1 MVLFTCL
8 PPTIC
13 WYNYWNRAAVFCF
26 VVRTLVRPSI
36 ILSTI
41 WLPFSNLPI
50 QKFIRFFE
58 KQGWINGKSRKLIR
72 WITAEILLLFKCL
85 SYMYHEEQ
93 GCIFSY
99 KKIPIFHYTLGK
111 RIVIFLLPEALCILK
126 YAENVIAAGPLP
138 RTPLGE
144 LTTLSQTP
152 LVGWVTD
159 TPPHTPPH
167 SAPQSSCPLTPNPGD
182 ATGHHHFLR

>member
-1 MVLFTCL
+1 MGVRMGMMDTSLKINNMLQTTRNMVLFTCL

-111 RIVIFLLPEALCILK
+111 KSDFFLLPEAFCGLK
-126 YAENVIAAGPLP
+126 
-138 RTPLGE
+138 
-144 LTTLSQTP
+144 
-152 LVGWVTD
+152 
-159 TPPHTPPH
+159 
-167 SAPQSSCPLTPNPGD
+167 
-182 ATGHHHFLR
+182 